1 MLTEAQINKKCLI
14 DCSAI
19 GLILVIMW
27 SVLILVIFNIISLLD
42 SDLFKVLIA
51 FTGILVGTFATASS
65 VAVINHL
72 RKNKKSLYFDETK

>member
-14 DCSAI
+14 DCSTI
-19 GLILVIMW
+19 GLILIIMW
-27 SVLILVIFNIISLLD
+27 SVLILVIFNIISLLE

-51 FTGILVGTFATASS
+51 LTGILVGTFATASS

-72 RKNKKSLYFDETK
+72 RKNKKSLYFDESK

>member
-19 GLILVIMW
+19 VLILVIMW